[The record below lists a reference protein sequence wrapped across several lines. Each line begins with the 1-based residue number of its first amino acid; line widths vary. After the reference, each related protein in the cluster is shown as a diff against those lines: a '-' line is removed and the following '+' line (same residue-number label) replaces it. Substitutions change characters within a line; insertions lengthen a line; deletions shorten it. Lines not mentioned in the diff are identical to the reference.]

1 MDEAPPDVQD
11 LAAERAARRAARD
24 FAAADAL
31 RDRITQAGWTVVDE
45 AEGWRL
51 EPVAV
56 DVVPAGPV
64 AARDVASV
72 LNEPATADASLHW
85 VVEGWPEDVRR
96 AIDSFRANAG
106 GRDLHYVVADV
117 TGEPPDVWG
126 DDVEVVQLDHGT
138 GWGAARNAGLKRSRG
153 GVVLALDGSIEATGD
168 VLGPLEAALEDAT
181 IGVCGPFGI
190 VTSDLREFD
199 GTNGPEA
206 DAIEG
211 YCMAFR
217 RDVLSTAG
225 MFDEKFRWYRTADIE
240 FSFRIK
246 DLGLR
251 AVVVPVPVERH
262 EHRMWFQTPPE
273 DRARWSKR
281 NFYRFLDRWRDR
293 YDLTV
298 SGEPP
303 SAHEHDEPAR
313 HDEHHHGP

>member
-31 RDRITQAGWTVVDE
+31 RDRIARAGWTVVDD

-64 AARDVASV
+64 TARDVVSV
-72 LNEPATADASLHW
+72 LDEPATADASLHW
-85 VVEGWPEDVRR
+85 VVEGWPQDVRR

-117 TGEPPDVWG
+117 TGEPPEVWG

-168 VLGPLEAALEDAT
+168 VLGPLEAALADRHRRRLRTVRHRDARPPRVRQHGRPGGGRDRGLLH
-181 IGVCGPFGI
+181 GVPSRHPLDAQACSTRSSVGTGRPTSNSRSGSRIWGCGPWSCRCPSS
-190 VTSDLREFD
+190 VTST
-199 GTNGPEA
+199 GCGS
-206 DAIEG
+206 
-211 YCMAFR
+211 R
-217 RDVLSTAG
+217 RPP
-225 MFDEKFRWYRTADIE
+225 RTAP
-240 FSFRIK
+240 
-246 DLGLR
+246 GG
-251 AVVVPVPVERH
+251 P
-262 EHRMWFQTPPE
+262 
-273 DRARWSKR
+273 
-281 NFYRFLDRWRDR
+281 
-293 YDLTV
+293 
-298 SGEPP
+298 SGT
-303 SAHEHDEPAR
+303 STGSSIDGAT
-313 HDEHHHGP
+313 GTT

>member
-31 RDRITQAGWTVVDE
+31 RDRITQAGWTVVDD

-117 TGEPPDVWG
+117 TGEPPEVWG
-126 DDVEVVQLDHGT
+126 GDVEVVQLDHGT

-153 GVVLALDGSIEATGD
+153 GVVLALDGSVEAKGD
-168 VLGPLEAALEDAT
+168 VLGPLEAALADAT
-181 IGVCGPFGI
+181 VGVCGPFGI
-190 VTSDLREFD
+190 VTAR
-199 GTNGPEA
+199 PPRV
-206 DAIEG
+206 
-211 YCMAFR
+211 R
-217 RDVLSTAG
+217 RHG
-225 MFDEKFRWYRTADIE
+225 
-240 FSFRIK
+240 
-246 DLGLR
+246 
-251 AVVVPVPVERH
+251 
-262 EHRMWFQTPPE
+262 
-273 DRARWSKR
+273 RARRRTRSRATAWRSVATS
-281 NFYRFLDRWRDR
+281 LDRRACSTR
-293 YDLTV
+293 SSVGTGRPTSSSR
-298 SGEPP
+298 SGSRIWGCGPWSCRCPSSVTSTGCGSDAAGGP
-303 SAHEHDEPAR
+303 SAAAPSGTSTGSSIDGAT
-313 HDEHHHGP
+313 GTT